1 MKEMS
6 NEVITKDNERVKVFL
21 SSIDS
26 ILNKLETIL
35 TNYKPTLNG
44 DRFLTDIQVSEK
56 LKVSRRTLQ
65 QYRSEGRIP
74 LIKFGGKSL
83 YRESDI
89 QKILEKNYYDNS
101 LVST

>member
-1 MKEMS
+1 MS
-6 NEVITKDNERVKVFL
+6 SEVITRGNERIKRLLGSLDKVL
-21 SSIDS
+21 V
-26 ILNKLETIL
+26 KLENIL

-44 DRFLTDIQVSEK
+44 ERFLTDVQVSER

-74 LIKFGGKSL
+74 YFRFGGKSL

-89 QKILEKNYYDNS
+89 QRILEKNYCEEWE
-101 LVST
+101 

>member
-1 MKEMS
+1 MS
-6 NEVITKDNERVKVFL
+6 SEVITRGNERIKRLLGSLDKVL
-21 SSIDS
+21 V
-26 ILNKLETIL
+26 KLENIL

-44 DRFLTDIQVSEK
+44 ERFLTDVQVSER

-74 LIKFGGKSL
+74 YFRFGGKSL

-89 QKILEKNYYDNS
+89 QKILEKNYCEEWE
-101 LVST
+101 

>member
-1 MKEMS
+1 MS
-6 NEVITKDNERVKVFL
+6 SEVITRGNERIKTLLGSLDKVL
-21 SSIDS
+21 V
-26 ILNKLETIL
+26 KLENIL

-44 DRFLTDIQVSEK
+44 ERFLTDVQVSER

-74 LIKFGGKSL
+74 YFRFGGKSL

-89 QKILEKNYYDNS
+89 QKILKKNYCEEWE
-101 LVST
+101 

>member
-1 MKEMS
+1 MS

-26 ILNKLETIL
+26 MLNKLETIL

-44 DRFLTDIQVSEK
+44 ERFLTDIQVSEK

>member
-1 MKEMS
+1 MS
-6 NEVITKDNERVKVFL
+6 SEVITRGNERIKTLLGSLDKVL
-21 SSIDS
+21 V
-26 ILNKLETIL
+26 KLENIL

-44 DRFLTDIQVSEK
+44 ERLLTDVQVSER

-74 LIKFGGKSL
+74 YFRFGGKSL

-89 QKILEKNYYDNS
+89 QKILEKNYCEEWE
-101 LVST
+101 

>member
-1 MKEMS
+1 MS
-6 NEVITKDNERVKVFL
+6 SEVITRGNERIKTLLDSLDKVL
-21 SSIDS
+21 V
-26 ILNKLETIL
+26 KLENIL

-44 DRFLTDIQVSEK
+44 ERFLTDVQVSER

-74 LIKFGGKSL
+74 YFRFGGKSL

-89 QKILEKNYYDNS
+89 QKILEKNYCEEWE
-101 LVST
+101 

>member
-1 MKEMS
+1 MS

>member
-26 ILNKLETIL
+26 MLNKLETIL

-44 DRFLTDIQVSEK
+44 ERFLTDIQVSEK

-74 LIKFGGKSL
+74 LIKFGNKSL

>member
-1 MKEMS
+1 MS
-6 NEVITKDNERVKVFL
+6 SEVITKGNERIKTLLGSLDKVL
-21 SSIDS
+21 V
-26 ILNKLETIL
+26 KLENIL

-44 DRFLTDIQVSEK
+44 ERFLTDVQVSER

-74 LIKFGGKSL
+74 YFRFGGKSL

-89 QKILEKNYYDNS
+89 QKILEKNYCEEWE
-101 LVST
+101 

>member
-1 MKEMS
+1 MNS
-6 NEVITKDNERVKVFL
+6 EVITRGNERIKTLLGSLDKVL
-21 SSIDS
+21 V
-26 ILNKLETIL
+26 KLENIL

-44 DRFLTDIQVSEK
+44 ERFLTDVQVSER

-74 LIKFGGKSL
+74 YFKFGGKSL

-89 QKILEKNYYDNS
+89 QKILEKNYCEEWE
-101 LVST
+101 

>member
-26 ILNKLETIL
+26 MLNKLETIL

-44 DRFLTDIQVSEK
+44 ERFLTDIQVSEK